1 MRELQ
6 VNTRYG
12 TVEGEH
18 LHGTSVWKGIPYAK
32 PPVGELRFQAPIPP
46 ESWDGIREAKQFGP
60 ENIQP
65 RHHQAEGIFG
75 EPPAESEDSLYLNIW
90 APEKKASILSRLWY
104 GFMEVHSLRGREASP
119 CMMEHIWSCVA
130 MSSL

>member
-90 APEKKASILSRLWY
+90 APEKESEHPLPVMVWIHGGS
-104 GFMEVHSLRGREASP
+104 FTSGREASP